1 MKGMNLK
8 KLVVVLTA
16 LYLLFSLSTTAEAA
30 IFDPVSAAKSA
41 RDQWAAKGEYYGYT
55 ATLGRTIQKSKSVSS
70 AVKLENSRKS
80 VKITVVCKSSGKMSY
95 KLDGK
100 TMKYAKIEKSLR
112 KDSSKKDQRKVMLM
126 KSSSVME
133 KLGFYARLHG
143 MGFEYEEKI
152 GKNEVFAEVSF
163 SGASSTLKAQVLTR
177 RQTNKILLVHYFA
190 NGRAMSEAEFYEWLR
205 QYGTRLDP
213 IYSFGE

>member
-16 LYLLFSLSTTAEAA
+16 LYLMFSLSVTAMAA
-30 IFDPVSAAKSA
+30 VFDPVSAAKAA

-55 ATLGRTIQKSKSVSS
+55 ATLCGTTQKSKSVSS
-70 AVKLENSRKS
+70 AVKLKNSKKT
-80 VKITVVCKSSGKMSY
+80 VKITVVCRNNGKMSY

-112 KDSSKKDQRKVMLM
+112 KDSSKKDQRKVMLA
-126 KSSSVME
+126 KSNSIME

-143 MGFEYEEKI
+143 LGFEYEETV

-163 SGASSTLKAQVLTR
+163 SNPTSTPKAQIVTR
-177 RQTNKILLVHYFA
+177 RQDNKFLFVHYIVD
-190 NGRAMSEAEFYEWLR
+190 GREMPEADFYTWLSQFSVR
-205 QYGTRLDP
+205 FTPVYT
-213 IYSFGE
+213 GE